1 MEPSPTVEFR
11 LLEEVASI
19 NRKLAEL
26 ELEKRS
32 IERVIV
38 RMRREGLSSREVT
51 RKNSS
56 SRLLVEHA
64 VLEALRKAKGKS
76 VAVADLRFAVETV
89 EMRLNISTFRSHL
102 RRMKERGLIAQADYG
117 RWVLMEQWDAA
128 T

>member
-1 MEPSPTVEFR
+1 MEPSQTVESR

-19 NRKLAEL
+19 NRKLADL

-117 RWVLMEQWDAA
+117 RWVLIEKRDAA